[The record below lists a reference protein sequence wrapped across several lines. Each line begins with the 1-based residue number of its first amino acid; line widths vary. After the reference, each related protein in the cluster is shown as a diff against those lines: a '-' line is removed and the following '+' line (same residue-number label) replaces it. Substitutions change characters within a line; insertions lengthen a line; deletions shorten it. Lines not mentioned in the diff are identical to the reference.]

1 VSETKVK
8 RINRIPVASS
18 MVKSIGH
25 GQSIINP
32 RLPAIEVEMANGR
45 TYQYAGVT
53 IEQYNNIMIAE
64 SVGKAVLVVM
74 HAKVDGKPVY
84 PCVEVDG
91 DGKLVVLHGGPAG
104 PAAGTGGTNGR

>member
-1 VSETKVK
+1 MSQVQVK

-25 GQSIINP
+25 GQSITNP

-45 TYQYAGVT
+45 TYQYTGVT
-53 IEQYNNIMIAE
+53 VEQYNNIMIAE

-91 DGKLVVLHGGPAG
+91 DGKLMVLHGGPT
-104 PAAGTGGTNGR
+104 AGTGGTNGR